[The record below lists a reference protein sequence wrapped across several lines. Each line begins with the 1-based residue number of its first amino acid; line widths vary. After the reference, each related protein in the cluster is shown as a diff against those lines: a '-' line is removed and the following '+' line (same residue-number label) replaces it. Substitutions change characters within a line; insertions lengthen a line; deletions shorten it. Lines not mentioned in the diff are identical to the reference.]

1 MTTTL
6 GLTVLAT
13 CAVVMPL
20 ETVVP
25 SAALSESA
33 EELSDRSTC
42 WMMTLLFPPKRAPT
56 KPPIKP
62 MAAASTRATM
72 PFTALPAFFLDFSG
86 FFGAA
91 GAVFCGP
98 AGGGVA
104 PPEGWVL
111 SLKVEAVFAVFMPLE
126 PTLG

>member
-33 EELSDRSTC
+33 EELSDRPTC
-42 WMMTLLFPPKRAPT
+42 WMTTLLLPPKRAPT

-72 PFTALPAFFLDFSG
+72 PFTALPAFFLGFSG

-91 GAVFCGP
+91 GAAFCGP

>member
-33 EELSDRSTC
+33 EELLDRSTC
-42 WMMTLLFPPKRAPT
+42 WMTTLLLPPKRAPT

-72 PFTALPAFFLDFSG
+72 LFTALPAFFLGFSG

>member
-1 MTTTL
+1 ML
-6 GLTVLAT
+6 
-13 CAVVMPL
+13 
-20 ETVVP
+20 
-25 SAALSESA
+25 
-33 EELSDRSTC
+33 
-42 WMMTLLFPPKRAPT
+42 
-56 KPPIKP
+56 
-62 MAAASTRATM
+62 
-72 PFTALPAFFLDFSG
+72 FTALPAFFLGFSGFSG

>member
-13 CAVVMPL
+13 CAVFMPL

-42 WMMTLLFPPKRAPT
+42 WMMTLLLPPKRAPT

-72 PFTALPAFFLDFSG
+72 LFTALSAFFLG

-111 SLKVEAVFAVFMPLE
+111 SLKAEAVFAVFMPLE

>member
-1 MTTTL
+1 ML
-6 GLTVLAT
+6 
-13 CAVVMPL
+13 
-20 ETVVP
+20 
-25 SAALSESA
+25 
-33 EELSDRSTC
+33 
-42 WMMTLLFPPKRAPT
+42 
-56 KPPIKP
+56 
-62 MAAASTRATM
+62 
-72 PFTALPAFFLDFSG
+72 FTALPAFFFG

-111 SLKVEAVFAVFMPLE
+111 SLKVEAVFAVFMPLD